1 MWKYVILKFGAFKIK
16 FSVNVLS
23 FILFGSVQFFPV
35 LFSVWFGVVWYG
47 LVWFNQHLSLVLMV
61 TQWNRLNCL
70 YPTRSHNNSRAI
82 EMCRYQHFFNSNTIS
97 TWRQLIVLAWR
108 RLHYVPLLI
117 QSQSQSEEWKWKLSE
132 EARLQFNE
140 LHCLCQCV
148 CQCVCVCMWIVIKAK

>member
-1 MWKYVILKFGAFKIK
+1 MKIK
-16 FSVNVLS
+16 FSVNVLC
-23 FILFGSVQFFPV
+23 FIPFGSGLSCSLFG
-35 LFSVWFGVVWYG
+35 LVWCGM
-47 LVWFNQHLSLVLMV
+47 VWFNQHLSLVLMV

-117 QSQSQSEEWKWKLSE
+117 QIQSQSEEGKWKLSE

-148 CQCVCVCMWIVIKAK
+148 CVYVNCN